1 MSRSSIT
8 SGGCSGQDDN
18 SAAVARLRAQ
28 FALPFMAAPSAAAA
42 ASSAATAHQGGLAAA
57 APPREQGEE
66 AGGGAD
72 APAGASGAAAASGAA
87 RACQGVG
94 GGGEEALGDA
104 EAGQPDGLGFGR
116 DARSVEGD
124 EAPGSRA
131 PAERTRTA
139 AAARQHEGALGA
151 LAPDQNPFA
160 PLLRAG
166 GGAAACGDAGAGT
179 HEPGVWC
186 LLAYAAAADVSVV
199 RMPGD
204 GAVLGVEACQWRTG
218 SVAVATLTL
227 RHIPYA
233 LASSL

>member
-28 FALPFMAAPSAAAA
+28 FALPFTAAPSAAAA
-42 ASSAATAHQGGLAAA
+42 APSAAPARQGGLAAA
-57 APPREQGEE
+57 APLREQGRE
-66 AGGGAD
+66 AGAGSD
-72 APAGASGAAAASGAA
+72 APKGPSGAAAASGAA

-94 GGGEEALGDA
+94 GGGGESLGDA
-104 EAGQPDGLGFGR
+104 EAGQPEGLDFGR
-116 DARSVEGD
+116 DARLVQGG

-131 PAERTRTA
+131 PAERTRTV

-166 GGAAACGDAGAGT
+166 GGAAASGDAGAGT

-186 LLAYAAAADVSVV
+186 LLAHAAAAGVSVV
-199 RMPGD
+199 RMPAD
-204 GAVLGVEACQWRTG
+204 GAVLGVEACLRTG

-227 RHIPYA
+227 YHIPYA
-233 LASSL
+233 CTASL